1 MGFLLL
7 AGLVLWSRPLPGVGL
22 VVGAAASATVFVTPG
37 AMTLHEAQAAA
48 RLLLAADGPEGLVRV
63 RLAAGV
69 HSLARPL
76 RLGPED
82 SSVLWQAEPGAR

>member
-1 MGFLLL
+1 MLAQQLLL
-7 AGLVLWSRPLPGVGL
+7 VCGTAVGL